1 MSSSTHRRALRAG
14 SVLTV
19 AAAAVLLGAAPAF
32 AHVTAQPG
40 EAEQGGYTVINM
52 RVPNESD
59 TAGTIKLE
67 ITLPAEHPITGVRT
81 TPVPGWTATMVKAP
95 LAQPIESHGRTI
107 TEAVRTV
114 TLDRNPGTR
123 IGPGEFVEFPALA
136 RSAAHRHR
144 PAGDPGG
151 PDLRRRRGRR
161 VGPAPDRRTRV
172 GTPGSD
178 GPPDPG
184 EPTEVAAAPVAAAAV
199 DQAPPGGDDPT
210 ARWLGGA
217 GLLLGALG
225 LGFGV
230 GAMLR
235 TRRAE
240 GRADARACPAPRR
253 RADPALRPRAAAR
266 RGAGAGAHPA
276 DRRRPG
282 RRGEPRHGSRPRLA
296 DVQREH
302 AGGVHDG
309 DGARPRRSHVGT
321 GQVGV
326 DGPTVG
332 VDLRPLGPAGAYQV
346 GYRVVSDDGHPV
358 TGAITFTL
366 TAPGP
371 GAAVEPAPAASAAPP
386 AAAAATAAPAESG
399 GGAPVWPWIVG
410 AVLLVGGGVFAALR
424 LGR

>member
-114 TLDRNPGTR
+114 TWTATRAPG
-123 IGPGEFVEFPALA
+123 
-136 RSAAHRHR
+136 S
-144 PAGDPGG
+144 
-151 PDLRRRRGRR
+151 
-161 VGPAPDRRTRV
+161 GPASSSSSPLSLGPLPTDTDLLVIPAVQTYDDGEVVAWDQPPTDGPESNAR
-172 GTPGSD
+172 PD

-235 TRRAE
+235 TRRA
-240 GRADARACPAPRR
+240 G
-253 RADPALRPRAAAR
+253 
-266 RGAGAGAHPA
+266 
-276 DRRRPG
+276 
-282 RRGEPRHGSRPRLA
+282 
-296 DVQREH
+296 
-302 AGGVHDG
+302 
-309 DGARPRRSHVGT
+309 GT
-321 GQVGV
+321 G
-326 DGPTVG
+326 
-332 VDLRPLGPAGAYQV
+332 
-346 GYRVVSDDGHPV
+346 
-358 TGAITFTL
+358 
-366 TAPGP
+366 
-371 GAAVEPAPAASAAPP
+371 
-386 AAAAATAAPAESG
+386 
-399 GGAPVWPWIVG
+399 
-410 AVLLVGGGVFAALR
+410 
-424 LGR
+424 